1 MNNFKINKISLNSE
15 TLGQQLKKEREGKK
29 INLEKI
35 ADDLKINIKY
45 LSALESGRLKDL
57 PAGVYAKNYLKVYA
71 AYLNL
76 DIDEILK
83 QYKEEYESKAI
94 KNKKNI
100 FVQKVT
106 KARYFFSIPKVF
118 KITAILFAIFICVVY
133 IGFYLNNL
141 ISPPKL
147 IIFNPGADMSVNKN
161 KIEINGQVENDANIK
176 INGKDV
182 LANKD
187 GSFSEVIYLKDG
199 LNTVLIEAQ
208 KKYSKKTKA
217 IRNILVDLEK

>member
-29 INLEKI
+29 ISLEKI

-57 PAGVYAKNYLKVYA
+57 PAGIYAKNYLKAYV

-83 QYKEEYESKAI
+83 QYKEEYEDKAI

-100 FVQKVT
+100 FVQKIT

-118 KITAILFAIFICVVY
+118 KITAILFAVFICVVY

-147 IIFNPGADMSVNKN
+147 IIFNPGTDMSINKN

-182 LANKD
+182 LVNKD
-187 GSFSEVIYLKDG
+187 GSFSKVISLKDG

-208 KKYSKKTKA
+208 KKYSKKNKV
-217 IRNILVDLEK
+217 IRNILVD